1 MRRATRTSTRR
12 SSSPSSSSAALSACM
27 VGRMAV
33 WPATFAS
40 FTVSSS
46 RGRSGF
52 ASGSMKP
59 VTRRSP
65 SVRPR
70 SVSRSSCVMY
80 CESVRGYVASFFS
93 YRDCK
98 AVRVRAAVRPCSRLM
113 SFCNPVRSYRRGGAS
128 CCCLRS
134 ALKISKV
141 KSSELTIRSRVSASS
156 RLSKR
161 SPDSFH
167 PPIGATTFQY
177 GRATWPAICRS
188 RSTIIASVGVC
199 TRPTV
204 NLAL

>member
-1 MRRATRTSTRR
+1 MRRTTRINTRR

-33 WPATFAS
+33 WPATFVS
-40 FTVSSS
+40 FTVSS
-46 RGRSGF
+46 RCGRSGF

-59 VTRRSP
+59 AASRSP

-98 AVRVRAAVRPCSRLM
+98 ADRVRAAVRPCSRLM

-128 CCCLRS
+128 WRCLRS
-134 ALKISKV
+134 TAKMPNLKSGA
-141 KSSELTIRSRVSASS
+141 LTIRSRVSASS

-161 SPDSFH
+161 SPASFH
-167 PPIGATTFQY
+167 PPIGRRPSSTVGPH
-177 GRATWPAICRS
+177 GR
-188 RSTIIASVGVC
+188 
-199 TRPTV
+199 
-204 NLAL
+204 

>member
-1 MRRATRTSTRR
+1 MRRTTRVSTRR

-40 FTVSSS
+40 FTVSS
-46 RGRSGF
+46 RCGRSGF

-59 VTRRSP
+59 AASRSP

-93 YRDCK
+93 YRDCT
-98 AVRVRAAVRPCSRLM
+98 ADRVRAAVRPCSRLM

-134 ALKISKV
+134 ALRILKV

-156 RLSKR
+156 RLSRR
-161 SPDSFH
+161 SPASFH

-204 NLAL
+204 NRAL

>member
-1 MRRATRTSTRR
+1 MRRTTRVSTRR
-12 SSSPSSSSAALSACM
+12 SSSPSSSSVALSACM

-52 ASGSMKP
+52 VSGSMKP
-59 VTRRSP
+59 AARRSP

-98 AVRVRAAVRPCSRLM
+98 AARVRAAVRPCSRLM
-113 SFCNPVRSYRRGGAS
+113 SFCNPVRRGGAS
-128 CCCLRS
+128 CCCLRP
-134 ALKISKV
+134 AARIMKA

-156 RLSKR
+156 RLSRR
-161 SPDSFH
+161 SPASFH

-188 RSTIIASVGVC
+188 RSTIMASVGVC

-204 NLAL
+204 NRAL

>member
-1 MRRATRTSTRR
+1 MRRATRINTRR
-12 SSSPSSSSAALSACM
+12 SSSPSSSSVVLPACM

-33 WPATFAS
+33 CPATFVS
-40 FTVSSS
+40 STVSSR

-52 ASGSMKP
+52 ADGSMKP

-70 SVSRSSCVMY
+70 SVSRSSRVMY

-134 ALKISKV
+134 ALRILKV

-156 RLSKR
+156 RLSRR
-161 SPDSFH
+161 SPASFH

-177 GRATWPAICRS
+177 GRATWPVMSLS

-204 NLAL
+204 NRAL

>member
-1 MRRATRTSTRR
+1 MRRTTRVNTRR
-12 SSSPSSSSAALSACM
+12 SSSPSSSSAALSVCM
-27 VGRMAV
+27 VGRTAV

-40 FTVSSS
+40 FTVSS
-46 RGRSGF
+46 RCGRSGF
-52 ASGSMKP
+52 AAGSMKP
-59 VTRRSP
+59 AVSRSP

-128 CCCLRS
+128 CCCLRP
-134 ALKISKV
+134 ALKIEKT

-161 SPDSFH
+161 SRTASIRPS
-167 PPIGATTFQY
+167 
-177 GRATWPAICRS
+177 GRRPSSTVGPRGPAICRS